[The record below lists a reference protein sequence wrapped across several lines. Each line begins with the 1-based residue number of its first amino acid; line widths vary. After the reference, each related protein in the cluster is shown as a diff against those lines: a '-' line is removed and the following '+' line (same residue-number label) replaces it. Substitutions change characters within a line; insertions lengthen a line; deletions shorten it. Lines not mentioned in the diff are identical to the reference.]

1 MFKSGGFNV
10 YPREI
15 EMLLETHPAIAM
27 AAVIGLPDALYG
39 EVGHAYLLLQPEAQ
53 LEERRLAD
61 WCKERLANYK
71 VPKRF
76 HLRRHLP
83 MLPVG
88 KIDKVALRME
98 AGVS

>member
-15 EMLLETHPAIAM
+15 EIMLETHPAIAM
-27 AAVIGLPDALYG
+27 AAVIGVPDDLYG
-39 EVGHAYLLLQPEAQ
+39 EVGHAYLLLHSDETAAEPDLTA
-53 LEERRLAD
+53 
-61 WCKERLANYK
+61 WCKERLANFK

-76 HLRRHLP
+76 HLRRQLP

-88 KIDKVALRME
+88 KIDKMALRRE
-98 AGVS
+98 VGLA